1 MDKTSR
7 ARIEEEMKPEKQLLL
22 LCQKFIRDNEIG
34 CSETIYQS
42 DRIIL
47 NSPDFIREICDVIG
61 YHKFQEDEK

>member
-1 MDKTSR
+1 
-7 ARIEEEMKPEKQLLL
+7 MKPEKQLLL

-34 CSETIYQS
+34 CSESIYQS

-61 YHKFQEDEK
+61 YHKFKEDEK